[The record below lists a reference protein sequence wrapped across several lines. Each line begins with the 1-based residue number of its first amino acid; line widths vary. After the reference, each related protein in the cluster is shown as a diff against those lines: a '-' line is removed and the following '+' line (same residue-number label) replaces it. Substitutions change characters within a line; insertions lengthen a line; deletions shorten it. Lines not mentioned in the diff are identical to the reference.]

1 METAHFTRLRWTIIA
16 SGIAV
21 GVMITAFFVF
31 DRWRERDQ
39 LVAAAIHDANTS
51 AVALAEHTTQI
62 FTSVELLMRHIAG
75 EVNGRDSLDSIDRTA
90 FHLQFKSIADGAA
103 FIDSISILNARG
115 FPVVSS
121 ENVSPPQSSFAFR
134 EHFAV
139 QRDYPSHGLYIGP
152 PITLQREHT
161 IEIPLSV
168 RLNQSTTS
176 GRFAG
181 IVYAAMP
188 TEYFK
193 KFYKSLNTG
202 SDSRVR
208 LVLQDGRG
216 LIEEPVASRGR
227 ENYSAQPWFK
237 DALIHNFV
245 GVYDGLGLNSID
257 PRILSYRKVDGF
269 PLIVTVSFGRNAIL
283 GSWNRSNW
291 TASGVLLLLL
301 LIVTTACIWLL
312 RLVSERESWT
322 IATHLAQIEAEKA
335 NRAKSEFL
343 ANMSHEI
350 RTPMNGILGFAQL
363 LRDSNLPPAQQRHAT
378 HIMDAGASL
387 LAIINDILDVSKI
400 EAGKLELENIPFNP
414 TALID
419 GAISII
425 RTQAAEKNLNVRVD
439 VGADVPAYFLG
450 DPIRL
455 RQILLN
461 LLSNA
466 IKFTD
471 RGEIGVAV
479 TRQAGGVHGAM
490 LRFEVHDTGMGIP
503 ENKQRTLFENF
514 TQVDNTIA
522 RRFGGTGL
530 GLAISKRLA
539 EAMGGTIGVVSI
551 PRQGSTFWF
560 TVDLPEA
567 ATPKDTAAVEAA
579 PVPPG
584 KAHIL
589 VAEDVP
595 MNQTIIEAM
604 LKGGGHDVTL
614 ASNGRE
620 ALDAVRNGTFDLV
633 FMDMSM
639 PVMDGLAATR
649 AIRKLDG
656 QGQTVPIVALTANA
670 MADEIAACR
679 AAGMNDHLSKPVS
692 RDTLLKMVASWSR
705 KTPTPAPTALQAAT
719 R

>member
-1 METAHFTRLRWTIIA
+1 METGHFTRLRWTIIA
-16 SGIAV
+16 SGITV
-21 GVMITAFFVF
+21 GVMIAAFFVF

-39 LVAAAIHDANTS
+39 LLAAAIHDANTS
-51 AVALAEHTTQI
+51 AVALAEHTEQI
-62 FTSVELLMRHIAG
+62 FTSVELLMRHIAA
-75 EVNGRDSLDSIDRTA
+75 EVNGRDSLDTIDRTA
-90 FHLQFKSIADGAA
+90 LYHQLKNIADGAA
-103 FIDSISILNARG
+103 FIDTIAVLNARG
-115 FPVVSS
+115 FPLVSS
-121 ENVSPPQSSFAFR
+121 DNLNPPQVSFTFR
-134 EHFAV
+134 EHFAI

-152 PITLQREHT
+152 PITLQRDHK

-168 RLNQSTTS
+168 RLNQSTIS

-181 IVYAAMP
+181 VVYAAMP
-188 TEYFK
+188 TEYYK
-193 KFYKSLNTG
+193 KFYHSINTG
-202 SDSRVR
+202 TDSRVR

-216 LIEEPVASRGR
+216 LIEEPVATASR
-227 ENYSAQPWFK
+227 ENYSAQPWYK
-237 DALIHNFV
+237 DALLHNFN
-245 GVYDGLGLNSID
+245 GVYDGFGLNNVD

-269 PLIVTVSFGRNAIL
+269 PLLVTVSFGRSAIL
-283 GSWNRSNW
+283 ESWNRSNW
-291 TASGVLLLLL
+291 TSSGVLLVLL
-301 LIVTTACIWLL
+301 LIVASACIWML
-312 RLVSERESWT
+312 RMVSERESWA

-335 NRAKSEFL
+335 NRAKSDFL

-363 LRDSNLPPAQQRHAT
+363 LRDSNLPPPQQRHAT

-439 VGADVPAYFLG
+439 VGADVSAYFLG

-471 RGEIGVAV
+471 KGEIGIAV

-490 LRFEVHDTGMGIP
+490 MRFEVHDTGMGIP

-530 GLAISKRLA
+530 GLAISRRLA
-539 EAMGGTIGVVSI
+539 EAMGGKIGVVSI

-567 ATPKDTAAVEAA
+567 EAPKTLAAVETAS
-579 PVPPG
+579 VPFA
-584 KAHIL
+584 KARVL

-614 ASNGRE
+614 ANNGRE
-620 ALDAVRNGTFDLV
+620 ALDAIRKSTFDLV

-639 PVMDGLAATR
+639 PEMDGLSATR
-649 AIRKLDG
+649 AIRKLGG
-656 QGQTVPIVALTANA
+656 QGQTVPIIALTANA

-692 RDTLLKMVASWSR
+692 RDALLKMVASWSR
-705 KTPTPAPTALQAAT
+705 KPPTPAPTTLQAAN